1 MAFPTFEYMILV
13 VAFEYMILV
22 SFEYMILVVAFEY
35 VTFYFKGIE
44 NIEHI

>member
-1 MAFPTFEYMILV
+1 MLL